1 MALGVNYETADGG
14 DIMPI
19 IKYDSRSGRV
29 QRIDRV
35 DGDSNSKI
43 VEITKTFKALFDF
56 ENVETGFIEFATGGA
71 PSFSVTRLA
80 DGKPAVRPTPAHKA
94 GVRIMVKLHKDC
106 GGDVREL
113 ASVAKAFLRG
123 IDELH
128 NAYLEGVKLPANA
141 GKLPVVVI
149 KDTIPV
155 TSEGGGQK
163 STNYSP
169 VFDIVGWAP
178 RPADLVYVP
187 KHAASAPAHGA
198 RGAPHTGSTQVGAP
212 PPAAPPAAAAQAND
226 FG

>member
-1 MALGVNYETADGG
+1 MALGVNYEAAEGG
-14 DIMPI
+14 DITPI

-35 DGDSNSKI
+35 DGESKI
-43 VEITKTFKALFDF
+43 VEITNKFKAVFDL
-56 ENVETGFIEFATGGA
+56 ENIETGFIEFATGSP

-80 DGKPAVRPTPAHKA
+80 DGKQATRPTPTHKP

-123 IDELH
+123 IDVLH
-128 NAYLEGVKLPANA
+128 NDYLKGAAANP

-149 KDTIPV
+149 KETIAVV
-155 TSEGGGQK
+155 TEGGGQK

-169 VFDIVGWAP
+169 VFEIIGWAP
-178 RPADLVYVP
+178 RPADLVYTP
-187 KHAASAPAHGA
+187 KQAHEHAQPA
-198 RGAPHTGSTQVGAP
+198 GAPHTGSTQVGAP
-212 PPAAPPAAAAQAND
+212 AAATPAKAAEED

>member
-1 MALGVNYETADGG
+1 MALGVDYTAAEGG
-14 DIMPI
+14 DNMPI
-19 IKYDSRSGRV
+19 IKYDSRSGRTH
-29 QRIDRV
+29 RIDRV
-35 DGDSNSKI
+35 DGKDNIVDITSK
-43 VEITKTFKALFDF
+43 FKAVFDF
-56 ENVETGFIEFATGGA
+56 ENVETGFILFGTGSA

-80 DGKPAVRPTPAHKA
+80 DGKPAVRPTPDHKP

-128 NAYLEGVKLPANA
+128 NAYTAGVAQNA

-149 KDTIPV
+149 KETIPV
-155 TSEGGGQK
+155 VTEGGGQK

-169 VFDIVGWAP
+169 VFEIIGWAP
-178 RPADLVYVP
+178 RPADLVYKP
-187 KHAASAPAHGA
+187 KHAHPAQGA
-198 RGAPHTGSTQVGAP
+198 QGAPHTGSTKVGAP
-212 PPAAPPAAAAQAND
+212 AAPAAAPAGDD